1 LAPSDKYLPDS
12 LLDVLATGRYSD
24 VFGLVAD
31 MRRRQFLAGGS
42 ALLSV
47 TVAGCGHPDEVL
59 DLDEAS
65 DEDIADERSTRVEPG
80 SEEYRVVTSARD
92 NGSATRTGSFE
103 LFDWTDTA
111 RVNGT
116 YYEVSETRVESTEKT
131 VYDVDVDLDPGNRTA
146 EVGETAYEDLPA
158 FDREK
163 LALIPSSD
171 ESTADTPSAVAVDYG
186 TAAEVGDR
194 SVFVPERQYD
204 VVTHDGHRYRVAVDS
219 GTAPEAVYR
228 YEVTEVASDVETF
241 ADRIRERY
249 LFALTGLSDA
259 EREVVEEAI
268 DSAYY
273 EDDDAFRSVVEKIRD
288 HERLEGEDTYGT
300 WLLTYEDEEY
310 LTDVEW

>member
-1 LAPSDKYLPDS
+1 
-12 LLDVLATGRYSD
+12 
-24 VFGLVAD
+24 
-31 MRRRQFLAGGS
+31 MRRRHFLAGGT
-42 ALLSV
+42 ALFSV
-47 TVAGCGHPDEVL
+47 AIAGCGHPDVVL
-59 DLDEAS
+59 DMDAAT
-65 DEDIADERSTRVEPG
+65 DRDVADEMSTTAEPG
-80 SEEYRVVTSARD
+80 SEEHEVLTRARD
-92 NGSATRTGSFE
+92 YGSATRTGRNE
-103 LFDWTDTA
+103 LFYWSDTVWVDGA
-111 RVNGT
+111 
-116 YYEVSETRVESTEKT
+116 YYEVSETRLERTETT
-131 VYDVDVDLDPGNRTA
+131 VYTVEVDRNPVVTTA
-146 EVGETAYEDLPA
+146 EVGEIAYEDLPA